1 MRIFV
6 TGASGWIGSAVV
18 PELISAG
25 HQVLGLARSDASAKA
40 VADMGAEVLRGDLN
54 DTGVLRAGA
63 LDSDGVIHL
72 AFVVPSVSE
81 AATRTDAKAIETFA
95 AGLAGSGKPLVISG
109 ATLVDARPTRD
120 RTRRTHRRRDPSRP
134 ASPTCRPPSPPQ
146 SRGVRSCLVMLPR
159 SVHGQGERHGFIPQL
174 IAMARAK
181 GVSGYIGDGTSRWPA
196 VHVKDAASLYR
207 LAIEQAP
214 AGAVLNAVGDEGV
227 PVREIAEAIGRH
239 LNLPARSL
247 PAEEFERHARAPAQH
262 RHARLQHHHPGAP
275 GLEAHPPR
283 PHRGHRTGPLLHLT
297 SPGQQARQRPGP
309 ASAVPAS
316 LPMSERRRAVSRE
329 DSRCCPIGP

>member
-25 HQVLGLARSDASAKA
+25 HQVLGLARSDASAAA
-40 VADMGAEVLRGDLN
+40 VAGMGAEVLRGDLN
-54 DTGVLRAGA
+54 DTDVLRAGA
-63 LDSDGVIHL
+63 IGSDGVIHL
-72 AFVVPSVSE
+72 AFVVPSVTE
-81 AATRTDAKAIETFA
+81 AATRTDAQAIETFA
-95 AGLAGSGKPLVISG
+95 ASLAGSGKPLVISG
-109 ATLVDARPTRD
+109 ATLVTPGRPTTERD
-120 RTRRTHRRRDPSRP
+120 ELIAAGPIAARIANMRAALAAAD
-134 ASPTCRPPSPPQ
+134 
-146 SRGVRSCLVMLPR
+146 RGVRPSLVMLPR
-159 SVHGQGERHGFIPQL
+159 SVHGQGERHGFVPQL

-181 GVSGYIGDGTSRWPA
+181 GVCGYIGDGASRWPA

-247 PAEEFERHARAPAQH
+247 PAAEYQGMLVFLLSTDMPASSAITQE
-262 RHARLQHHHPGAP
+262 LMGWKPTHPG
-275 GLEAHPPR
+275 LIEDIEQ
-283 PHRGHRTGPLLHLT
+283 GHYF
-297 SPGQQARQRPGP
+297 
-309 ASAVPAS
+309 
-316 LPMSERRRAVSRE
+316 
-329 DSRCCPIGP
+329 I